1 MIIATGYTTTNE
13 LRITTTG
20 ETYTVPG
27 HKITAHTYLVGDG
40 CITACGRITG
50 MDSEAGHAL
59 AYELSR
65 DAAPGDI
72 AEMAARLGDTW

>member
-1 MIIATGYTTTNE
+1 MIITTGYTTNNE

-27 HKITAHTYLVGDG
+27 HKITAHTYLVGEE

-50 MDSEAGHAL
+50 LDPEAGHAF
-59 AYELSR
+59 AHELSW
-65 DAAPGDI
+65 DAAPVDV
-72 AEMAARLGDTW
+72 AEVAAQLVAHG